1 MIPAC
6 NEAEGLQALR
16 RKLEDLH
23 LTLGQR
29 FEMEYCIVD
38 DGSTDATPANLCD
51 ATPSNARC
59 VVLSHVCNF
68 GLGAAF
74 RTGFAHVDADV
85 VCTIDA
91 DCSYSPN
98 ELLSLIA
105 LIEDGHADIAVAS
118 PYHPEGRVDGV
129 EKWRLAISL
138 RCSALYR
145 MALPLKLHTYTSMC
159 RAYRGSILRSVQFPS
174 NGFVSTV
181 EILLSAAGQGYRIA
195 EVPATLCRR
204 TTGVSKMRMVRTVR
218 AHLSLLGRCAR
229 ARLSSQKYPELKGPR
244 SEDEARLLSVFVRNG
259 FEELVPVLGVHA
271 TDRTLAAKI
280 ARAKTG
286 LLEIP
291 MTTQA

>member
-1 MIPAC
+1 
-6 NEAEGLQALR
+6 
-16 RKLEDLH
+16 
-23 LTLGQR
+23 
-29 FEMEYCIVD
+29 
-38 DGSTDATPANLCD
+38 
-51 ATPSNARC
+51 
-59 VVLSHVCNF
+59 
-68 GLGAAF
+68 
-74 RTGFAHVDADV
+74 
-85 VCTIDA
+85 
-91 DCSYSPN
+91 
-98 ELLSLIA
+98 
-105 LIEDGHADIAVAS
+105 
-118 PYHPEGRVDGV
+118 
-129 EKWRLAISL
+129 
-138 RCSALYR
+138 
-145 MALPLKLHTYTSMC
+145 MC

-195 EVPATLCRR
+195 EVPATLRRR

-218 AHLSLLGRCAR
+218 AHLSLLGRCAK
-229 ARLSSQKYPELKGPR
+229 ARLSSQRYPELKGPR